1 MIAVFGRNCRPASA
15 RCEWRRGLTARFGV
29 VSLALLAIRAELDAA
44 ENWTQFRG
52 PTGNGVAR
60 DCAPPTEWGPERNL
74 RWKTKI
80 PGVGWSQPIVW
91 ENRVFLTTAVS
102 DEQAKPSPENNG
114 PGFGGFSFGGGSADQ
129 VSGGQFGFEPPD
141 ATFRWQVLCIDV
153 EHGQLLWEQT
163 AREGRPTFHIHP
175 NNTYASETPV
185 TDGERVIAHFGMTGV
200 YCYDLAGQPVWAKEL
215 AAYPTQF
222 GWGTGS
228 SPVLWEDR
236 VLLQCD
242 NDQESFLVALDKR
255 TGDELWRIARDE
267 KSNWSTPYLWT
278 NRLRTELVT
287 AGGAK
292 MRSYDPRSGELLW
305 EMKGQGRTS
314 ITPVGDE
321 ELLYVDSAD
330 RLMGIRGRL
339 HAIRAGAKGDIS
351 LTRKE
356 DTGEFVAWSAKL
368 SASHLASPLLW
379 NGRLYLLEQ
388 SAIAHCYDARSGQE
402 LERQR
407 IPGAS
412 GFVASPLAASGRI
425 YCLDQSGATLVLQ
438 PGEKLE
444 VLATNQF
451 EEMCWAAPAVAGNR
465 LLLRGV
471 EHLYCVGAQ

>member
-1 MIAVFGRNCRPASA
+1 MTAVSGRNFPRTNSPCETGRRSA
-15 RCEWRRGLTARFGV
+15 TRIGML
-29 VSLALLAIRAELDAA
+29 SLALLAITGRAIAA

-52 PTGNGVAR
+52 PAGDGVALN
-60 DCAPPTEWGPERNL
+60 CAPPTEWGPEHNL

-91 ENRVFLTTAVS
+91 GNRVFLTTAVS

-114 PGFGGFSFGGGSADQ
+114 PGIGGFSFGGGGAGKNA
-129 VSGGQFGFEPPD
+129 GGLFEVEPPE
-141 ATFRWQVLCIDV
+141 ATYRWQVLCIDA
-153 EHGQLLWEQT
+153 EHGQALWEQT
-163 AREGRPTFHIHP
+163 PREGRPTIHIHP
-175 NNTYASETPV
+175 NNTYASETPA

-200 YCYDLAGQPVWAKEL
+200 YCYDLEGKPLWNKEL

-228 SPVLWEDR
+228 SPVLWDDR

-278 NRLRTELVT
+278 NRVRTELVT
-287 AGGAK
+287 AGGGM
-292 MRSYDPRSGELLW
+292 MRSYDPRSGKLLW

-330 RLMGIRGRL
+330 RLMGIRSRI

-356 DTGEFVAWSAKL
+356 DSSEFVAWSAKL
-368 SASHLASPLLW
+368 SASHLASPLLLD
-379 NGRLYLLEQ
+379 GRLYLLEQ
-388 SAIAHCYDARSGQE
+388 SAIAHCYDAQTGEE

-407 IPGAS
+407 LPGAS

-425 YCLDQSGATLVLQ
+425 YCLDQTGATLVLQ
-438 PGEKLE
+438 PGDKLE
-444 VLATNQF
+444 VLATNTL
-451 EEMCWAAPAVAGNR
+451 EEMCWATPAVAGNR

-471 EHLYCVGAQ
+471 EHLYCVGE